1 MTTRNH
7 RIRFMNS
14 NYAELTS
21 LTKIISSELSGYPFT
36 NCLADTRT
44 KYWRPSGCFT
54 IDSTNNLIYIN
65 DGSNKTI
72 TLTAGIYAT
81 PALFATHIQTKLNAA
96 SSNWIVTY
104 ITTNNLYKF
113 RIQHTGSAILRF
125 SQTTSSTWNILGF
138 TLLSDTTGTDWYAQ
152 EQRNH
157 IEEYAIFD
165 FGFRTQVGFVAL
177 IADCGTPFT
186 VSRNATV
193 TIYGSNINQ
202 FSTPA
207 YTQVLTVTEK
217 GIFGFLDNI
226 DPMGYRYYKVSIID
240 KYNYLGPEGLL
251 IGNLFLGPYTT
262 ISNRNVANGIQ
273 IQLVD
278 PSEITRSESG
288 VLYSDIKIKYFKCDN
303 MSIGLLD
310 RTDKDT
316 LMSLWENLGKTKP
329 FYISLDPT
337 LAITDN
343 LYDLTKYVVFQD
355 TPTFTHVI
363 RDIFSMS
370 LSVMEVI

>member
-1 MTTRNH
+1 MTIRNH
-7 RIRFMNS
+7 RIRMCHS
-14 NYAELTS
+14 NYAALTS
-21 LTKIISSELSGYPFT
+21 LTKTISSELSGYPFT
-36 NCLADTRT
+36 NCLSDTRT

-72 TLTAGIYAT
+72 ILSGSYAT
-81 PALFATHIQTKLNAA
+81 PALFATHIQTQLNAA
-96 SSNWIVTY
+96 SSNWTVSYVT
-104 ITTNNLYKF
+104 TAGLYKF

-125 SQTTSSTWNILGF
+125 SQTTSSTWNILGY
-138 TLLSDTTGTDWYAQ
+138 TLAVDTSGTDFYAQ

-157 IEEYAIFD
+157 TEEYVIFD

-177 IADCGTPFT
+177 IADCGLPFT
-186 VSRNATV
+186 ISRNATV

-207 YTQVLTVTEK
+207 YTQVLTVSEK
-217 GIFGFLDNI
+217 GIFGFLDDV
-226 DPMGYRYYKVSIID
+226 DPMGYRYYKISIID

-251 IGNLFLGPYTT
+251 IGNFFLGPYTT

-273 IQLVD
+273 VQLFD
-278 PSEITRSESG
+278 PSESSRSESG
-288 VLYSDIKIKYFKCDN
+288 VLYYDTKTKYFKCDN

-310 RTDKDT
+310 RADKDT
-316 LMSLWENLGKTKP
+316 LMSMWENLGKTTP

-337 LAITDN
+337 KVITDN

-355 TPTFTHVI
+355 TPNFTHVI

-370 LSVMEVI
+370 LNVMEVL